1 LDRVYVDTTQD
12 VEMLILRALDK
23 AGLNLCALG
32 FLEVIHVA
40 VRAEKITLSN
50 NFVTVSLSACQL
62 GKLLTVVRECA
73 GDARAFW
80 VETHKLSREKVL
92 A

>member
-1 LDRVYVDTTQD
+1 
-12 VEMLILRALDK
+12 
-23 AGLNLCALG
+23 
-32 FLEVIHVA
+32 VA